1 MADSTEAANQ
11 AAADNFKAGL
21 KWLQTP
27 EAAKLSAAAKAK
39 ALSYFKQRYPNANM
53 GAFEVQVTFDKNHK
67 ATGEV
72 FFNEGGGL
80 LQSVFGADRK
90 YWPQAMISVVYAGNE
105 CNRNRL

>member
-39 ALSYFKQRYPNANM
+39 TLSYFKQRYLNADM
-53 GAFEVQVTFDKNHK
+53 GAFEVQVTKNQPPAVFQRIHYK
-67 ATGEV
+67 ACLAQPYIGPK
-72 FFNEGGGL
+72 L
-80 LQSVFGADRK
+80 
-90 YWPQAMISVVYAGNE
+90 
-105 CNRNRL
+105 